1 MIDKMWIFIFVWN
14 YYIDWIIF
22 DLGWLIYVYVF
33 IFGKYYKFKVDFNWL
48 FMNFFGIIC
57 YLFLVF
63 VLIVYF

>member
-22 DLGWLIYVYVF
+22 DLGWLIYVFVF